1 MTVKKGKLMMLAL
14 TASLSAAGLW
24 GCRGEAAYL
33 TGGQAQSA
41 EESGTEETAAAGAAV
56 GENVGEN
63 AFMEKYLSLR
73 LPDRLYWGNFDRDF
87 EGGCCLLLASDLKDQ
102 ADLQEKFS
110 YVNSEETPAAWISAG
125 AVIRYDR
132 LAPSFEDGELTGV
145 GNLGNHLWYDSEI
158 IPLPDCEVP
167 AAGILICH
175 DLYTAASIQNL
186 ESQNVTLTEEQR
198 VSRMWYV
205 FFARPDSEIVYSISL
220 NAGLFS
226 WEDVYE
232 LSKTVHFTEQ
242 AWEKGEGD
250 AEKNLESI
258 QVTGSADLSAPAGMV
273 LYRSSP
279 FIWNEEEWSLELYV
293 PEEAL
298 ADGALMLDDLCCFQ
312 IRAVSPDRAYV
323 LFDDSVQL
331 GTPAGD
337 VWTDEEGRLHIVIR
351 DVRTAL
357 YRITDFVYDGEQ
369 DGFEGQAVIDREGIN
384 YWGTVTGQ

>member
-41 EESGTEETAAAGAAV
+41 EESGTEETSEDEIAAG
-56 GENVGEN
+56 GTSEEETDG
-63 AFMEKYLSLR
+63 F
-73 LPDRLYWGNFDRDF
+73 GTT
-87 EGGCCLLLASDLKDQ
+87 
-102 ADLQEKFS
+102 ADLTFAGETSQ
-110 YVNSEETPAAWISAG
+110 EETQ
-125 AVIRYDR
+125 
-132 LAPSFEDGELTGV
+132 LT
-145 GNLGNHLWYDSEI
+145 
-158 IPLPDCEVP
+158 
-167 AAGILICH
+167 
-175 DLYTAASIQNL
+175 
-186 ESQNVTLTEEQR
+186 
-198 VSRMWYV
+198 
-205 FFARPDSEIVYSISL
+205 
-220 NAGLFS
+220 
-226 WEDVYE
+226 
-232 LSKTVHFTEQ
+232 
-242 AWEKGEGD
+242 
-250 AEKNLESI
+250 ESI
-258 QVTGSADLSAPAGMV
+258 QVTGSADRSAPSDMA
-273 LYRSSP
+273 LYRSSL

-298 ADGALMLDDLCCFQ
+298 ADGELMLDDLCRFQ
-312 IRAVSPDRAYV
+312 IRAVSPDRVYV